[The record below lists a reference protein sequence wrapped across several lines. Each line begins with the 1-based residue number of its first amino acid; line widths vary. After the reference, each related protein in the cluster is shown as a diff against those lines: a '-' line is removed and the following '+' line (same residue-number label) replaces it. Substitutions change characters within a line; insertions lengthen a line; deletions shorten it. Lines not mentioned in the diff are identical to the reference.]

1 MYTALRA
8 TSLTLVEF
16 LRQRFAADAV
26 LGPMFD
32 PIMGGP
38 MVISLN
44 SPQEM
49 VDDNLQGVS
58 VWLYRVVRD
67 EERLNAAP
75 ERIAPGQLRRV
86 PLPVRLHFLVTPIT
100 TLGGGFGPESEQVF
114 LGKVLQSF
122 HDHALLRG
130 TDLRDDFTGT
140 TVELTVRLET
150 LGLDQISLVWEAL
163 EGSYQLSVSYEV
175 SVVYIQSELEPA
187 AVSPVEVALPE
198 FGVIV
203 GS

>member
-8 TSLTLVEF
+8 TSLTLVEY
-16 LRQRFAADAV
+16 LRQRFAADSI
-26 LGPMFD
+26 LGPRFD
-32 PIMGGP
+32 PIVGGT

-49 VDDNLQGVS
+49 IQNNAEGVS

-67 EERLNAAP
+67 EERLNIPP
-75 ERIAPGQLRRV
+75 ERITPDQVRPT
-86 PLPVRLHFLVTPIT
+86 PLPVRLHYLVTPIT
-100 TLGGGFGPESEQVF
+100 SQNAPGGPESEQVF
-114 LGKVLQSF
+114 LGKVLQALY
-122 HDHALLRG
+122 DHPIIRG

-163 EGSYQLSVSYEV
+163 DGSYQLSVSYEV
-175 SVVYIQSELEPA
+175 GVVSIFSEREPA
-187 AVSPVEVALPE
+187 DITPVEVALPE
-198 FGVIV
+198 YGVIV
-203 GS
+203 